1 MSKAYAHNIIRV
13 FLVVFFAEHMKNGA
27 LRATSHLLRVSR
39 QISQSKTTAMST
51 LILHGTVHGRIGGL
65 CATTGTYK
73 ATTTLSLNILLLFFY
88 VCFFFVYDISGCVGR
103 VFFALVSLNTFQI
116 AWHDRIVNAKY
127 KFTSTVIG
135 KNVGAEVFAGMR
147 LKLHLFIYATK
158 QAIN

>member
-65 CATTGTYK
+65 CATTGT
-73 ATTTLSLNILLLFFY
+73 LSLNILLLFFY
-88 VCFFFVYDISGCVGR
+88 VCFFFLFTTSAGVWEGF
-103 VFFALVSLNTFQI
+103 FFALVSLNTFQI
-116 AWHDRIVNAKY
+116 AWHDRIVNARY
-127 KFTSTVIG
+127 EFTSTVSG
-135 KNVGAEVFAGMR
+135 KNVGTLGAEVFSGMS
-147 LKLHLFIYATK
+147 LNLHLFIYAAK
-158 QAIN
+158 HAIN